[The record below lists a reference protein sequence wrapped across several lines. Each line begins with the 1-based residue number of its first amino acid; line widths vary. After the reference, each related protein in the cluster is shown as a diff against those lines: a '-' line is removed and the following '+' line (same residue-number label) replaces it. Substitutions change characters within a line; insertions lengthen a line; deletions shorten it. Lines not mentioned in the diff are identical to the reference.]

1 MKSSVRENL
10 KKMKKTYMTCLHSEP
25 NTSIKQDMF
34 LFGTRLGL
42 LTMSLTGTHVG
53 LKKPFKKDFIL
64 IKLTETMKPKLPKHE
79 MPTNKTAQRLTAN
92 KAVGIEQF
100 SIQCWWYNSRL
111 LWIYLTF
118 SCALGCLLG
127 FTLGPNKRLLIFS
140 FALIGCYVY
149 IDFGIK
155 RALIIRIKIH

>member
-1 MKSSVRENL
+1 MLALRTKHINKTGHVLVWNQVRFID
-10 KKMKKTYMTCLHSEP
+10 HEP
-25 NTSIKQDMF
+25 HWY
-34 LFGTRLGL
+34 TRR
-42 LTMSLTGTHVG
+42 
-53 LKKPFKKDFIL
+53 LKKPSKKDFIL

-100 SIQCWWYNSRL
+100 SIQCRWYNSRL

-155 RALIIRIKIH
+155 RALIMRIKIH